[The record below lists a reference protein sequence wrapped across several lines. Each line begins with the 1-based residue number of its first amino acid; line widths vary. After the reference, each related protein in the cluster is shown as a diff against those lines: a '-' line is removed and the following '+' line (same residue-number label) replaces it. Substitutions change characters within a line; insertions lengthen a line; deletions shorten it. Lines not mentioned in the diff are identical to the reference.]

1 MWAATLAGIAFGN
14 AGVHAPHGMSYAV
27 AGLVRDF
34 HPAGYPEGGPIVP
47 HGMSVM
53 VNAPSVFRFTA
64 SACPERHL
72 AAAGWLGAETAGAG
86 AGDAAEVLSGRL
98 IELMRS
104 TAMPNGIAGV
114 GYGEG
119 DIPALTEGAYP
130 QRRLLDNAPCPIGR
144 DELSGLFHD
153 ALSYW

>member
-1 MWAATLAGIAFGN
+1 
-14 AGVHAPHGMSYAV
+14 MSYAV

-34 HPAGYPEGGPIVP
+34 HPEGYPEGGPIVP

-53 VNAPSVFRFTA
+53 VNAPAVFRFTA
-64 SACPERHL
+64 AACPERHL
-72 AAAGWLGAETAGAG
+72 AAAGWLGAETRGAG
-86 AGDAAEVLSGRL
+86 PQDAAEVLSGRL
-98 IELMRS
+98 IALMRA

-114 GYGEG
+114 GYGAD
-119 DIPALTEGAYP
+119 DIPALTAGAYP

-144 DELSGLFHD
+144 DQLSGLFQG